1 MQLSDCL
8 ADVIFEDFIPTN
20 YPDTYPDTFTHW
32 EGCLRLRNISDYDDS
47 YFQELCNCC
56 QKCCILIC

>member
-32 EGCLRLRNISDYDDS
+32 EGCLRL
-47 YFQELCNCC
+47 
-56 QKCCILIC
+56 